1 MVRKLRERATKMDNI
16 TSIISTIRYK
26 NNACFFDSISS
37 CNYANIKGEALSVL
51 AYGKT
56 GVRKS
61 NDIDILTSRKD
72 FGYIENALLN
82 DGYHSNTN
90 RVSRIMLLTQSHQ
103 IAPYVRKTGQ
113 IELNIDINFD
123 IFWGEYTGNRIEL
136 EDFLSDTIEMEIYGV
151 KVKSLP
157 PLKAMIQLI
166 LHHYKD
172 MNSLFL
178 LATRKSIKYEMFKDV
193 YYLLKNNLEAISLDK
208 LYEISAEYEIIPY
221 MYYVLYHTGQLYNDE
236 ILQQY
241 IEEFKTLEGEILLNC
256 YGLNE
261 SERREWR
268 CDFKTRLEAENLYD
282 LIKDDL
288 TERDQE
294 KIAINRR
301 VFLGGAE

>member
-221 MYYVLYHTGQLYNDE
+221 VYYVLYHTGQLYNDE

-282 LIKDDL
+282 LIKYDL